1 MQAGAVAARGAA
13 EKAAEEAQIE
23 RLRRENS
30 TLRLVREAAEAE
42 EERLLQGLRAQ
53 NKELASNRQLS
64 KGAGAAARWRS
75 KESAVESDE
84 GEAEEAAEGSTVPA
98 PGGKPDAWES
108 ASPLLAN
115 SGSISSIGI
124 GSVAGAASEAASEPV
139 VATGGSTRAREPMRH
154 ADLLV
159 LLPQLQQAL
168 QSSLESDGTGHGGA
182 VHAAAAVVETALMAA
197 TGEIQRG
204 NYGAPLS
211 CCCQLRFPLS

>member
-182 VHAAAAVVETALMAA
+182 GRHV
-197 TGEIQRG
+197 
-204 NYGAPLS
+204 
-211 CCCQLRFPLS
+211 